1 MNKLTLV
8 DYGSRAIQN
17 KIQLL
22 APLEFTKW
30 LLNPPLKLFTKTII
44 NIPLIIKCI
53 LINIFLNIYR
63 SGVPFSLGFASLNN
77 QNRCY
82 TYVKPFPCIETF
94 DTKLNNNGVLVNVID
109 LVMGEDGLI
118 WVLDSGISETLNDR
132 FLIEGEP
139 KVVGIDETTGKVNY
153 SSNLF
158 SIILFD
164 EMKIRK
170 SKENATCSF

>member
-1 MNKLTLV
+1 M
-8 DYGSRAIQN
+8 
-17 KIQLL
+17 
-22 APLEFTKW
+22 
-30 LLNPPLKLFTKTII
+30 
-44 NIPLIIKCI
+44 
-53 LINIFLNIYR
+53 
-63 SGVPFSLGFASLNN
+63 
-77 QNRCY
+77 
-82 TYVKPFPCIETF
+82 KPFPCIETF

-153 SSNLF
+153 TSNLF